1 MLNEF
6 IRMIVEGY
14 SNSLIVCSRAGLGK
28 TTAVYNALNENELV
42 KGQHYNYYNNFA
54 TPVELF
60 NILVEAQQLETPK
73 ILVFDDTE
81 MMLKDKKLVG
91 ILRSALWGANGK
103 RQVCYLSTTPRIKD
117 KIIDDFQGRM
127 IFMLNQFDGSNPIMN
142 ALKSRGL
149 YYEFDMSND
158 EVLDIGYQQIVSKP
172 YKNLSEGDRTRV
184 YQYLK
189 TLGSDKNI
197 KLSLRD
203 FIRAFD
209 CYSFSQS
216 NWQALFRQS
225 I

>member
-28 TTAVYNALNENELV
+28 TTAVYDALNQNNLV

-60 NILVEAQQLETPK
+60 NILLETQQLETPK

-103 RQVCYLSTTPRIKD
+103 RSVNYLSSHQKIKT
-117 KIIDDFQGRM
+117 IDDFQGRM
-127 IFMLNQFDGSNPIMN
+127 IFLLNQFDGSNPIMN

-149 YYEFDMSND
+149 YYEFDMTND
-158 EVLDIGYQQIVSKP
+158 EVLDIGFKQIVSKP
-172 YKNLSEGDRTRV
+172 YKNLSEDDRTRV

-216 NWQALFRQS
+216 NWQALFRKLV
-225 I
+225 